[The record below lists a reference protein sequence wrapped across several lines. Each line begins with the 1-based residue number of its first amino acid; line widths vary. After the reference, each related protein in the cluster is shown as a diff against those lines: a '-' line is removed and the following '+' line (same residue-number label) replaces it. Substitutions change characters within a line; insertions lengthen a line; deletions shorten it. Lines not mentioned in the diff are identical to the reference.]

1 MASAAISGVIML
13 AQPGQHAA
21 FQSLAVHGAGVVAA
35 VAKPMVGAGVT
46 VRIGSA
52 VRP

>member
-13 AQPGQHAA
+13 AQPGQYAA

-35 VAKPMVGAGVT
+35 IAKHMVGTGIA